1 MVEIQIRRRGV
12 HDPAVLSVMGCVPR
26 HAFVPAELR
35 ARAYEDVPLPIGDGQ
50 TISQPYMV
58 AAITAALHL
67 TGAERVLEVGTGC
80 GYQAAILSC
89 LAKEVFTIEV
99 RPDLAT
105 AAAQRLVR
113 LGYANIHMHTGDG
126 TVGFPALAPFD
137 AIVVSAAAPAPPP
150 PLLQQLA
157 EGGRM
162 VVPVGDVENQELQI
176 ILRQHGTFRKISLD
190 TCRFVPLVGAHGWKE
205 SSFR

>member
-12 HDPAVLSVMGCVPR
+12 HDPAVLSVMGRVPR

-89 LAKEVFTIEV
+89 LAKKVFAIEV

-113 LGYANIHMHTGDG
+113 LGYANLHMHTGDG
-126 TVGFPALAPFD
+126 TLGFPALAPFD

>member
-12 HDPAVLSVMGCVPR
+12 HDPAVLSVMGRVPR

-58 AAITAALHL
+58 AAVTAALHL

-89 LAKEVFTIEV
+89 LAKEVFAIEV

-113 LGYANIHMHTGDG
+113 LGYANIHMRTGDG
-126 TVGFPALAPFD
+126 SLGFPALAPFD